1 MKSES
6 KLLRFRF
13 FLDICNGSDVINCNL
28 NTMKVIKFGGTS
40 VGSVE
45 NVKKIDEIVRSQQSD
60 LVVVVS
66 AVGGVTDLL
75 VAAANA
81 GAKGNEIS
89 SFLEEIWE
97 RHERLLAGLFDSIT
111 IEEVKVK
118 MKKLFDDLEK
128 ILQGVRLIGELTPK
142 TLDKV
147 MGFGERLSSL
157 FIARYLDA
165 EWIDSAANIRTDKN
179 HGRAGV
185 DFNVTYDLIRQC
197 CSGLKKT
204 AVAPGFIS
212 SASDGTM
219 TTLGRGGSDYTAAL
233 FAAALNAEKLEIW
246 TDVDGF
252 MTADP
257 HVISKAYT
265 IPQLTYSE
273 ALELSHFGA
282 KVIYPPT
289 ILPVYQKSIP
299 VQIKNTMNPS
309 AEGTLIGNVNETGTE
324 HPIKGIS
331 SIDGISLFTVQG
343 LGMVGVTGI
352 AMRLFGAL
360 AKEDINVILISQA
373 SSENSISFAID
384 SSRGKVAE
392 TAIQQEFEREISS
405 GRINKVSSEEDLCI
419 IAIVGENMKHSA
431 GIAGKLF
438 YTIGKNGIN
447 VVAIAQG
454 ASEQNISWVV
464 KKSDLRKTL
473 NVVHESFFLS
483 PYIELNVFLVGIGTV
498 GRDLIT
504 QISQQQL
511 KLQKEHR
518 LKLRICGVANS
529 RKMIFNREGL
539 EPASMAQFLSGDQAE
554 KSDMD
559 NYCTRMIGMN
569 MFNSVFV
576 DCTAEKKVADQ
587 YHTILN
593 NYISIVAANK
603 VAASSDYLAYRE
615 LKELAAKHGVKY
627 LFETNVGA
635 GLPLIS
641 TINDLKRSGDRI
653 VRIEA
658 VLSGTLNFI
667 FNTLSSEIPLS
678 KAIQLSKEKGFSE
691 PDPRIDLSGV
701 DVVRKLVILARES
714 GYQLS
719 QEDVLQKRFIPDRY
733 FNSTLDDFWR
743 DIHEMDAHF
752 EAERLILEKEKR
764 KWRFVGLMEEGQ
776 ASVSLQTVGPGHPF
790 FDLEGSNNIVLIT
803 TERYNESPMLIKG
816 YGAGA
821 AVTAAGVFAD
831 LIKVANI

>member
-1 MKSES
+1 MK
-6 KLLRFRF
+6 
-13 FLDICNGSDVINCNL
+13 I
-28 NTMKVIKFGGTS
+28 IKFGGTS

-45 NVKKIDEIVRSQQSD
+45 NVKKIDEIIRNQQSD
-60 LVVVVS
+60 LIVVVS

-75 VAAANA
+75 LSAANA
-81 GAKGNEIS
+81 GAKGNDVTPV
-89 SFLEEIWE
+89 LKNIWAK
-97 RHERLLAGLFDSIT
+97 HENILTGLFDKT
-111 IEEVKVK
+111 TLKEVEEK
-118 MKKLFDDLEK
+118 MKNLFDELEK

-157 FIARYLDA
+157 FISRYLNA
-165 EWIDSAANIRTDKN
+165 ELIDSAAIIRTDKN
-179 HGRAGV
+179 HGRANV
-185 DFNVTYDLIRQC
+185 DFRVTYEQIGKA
-197 CSGLKKT
+197 CSGLKKI

-212 SASDGTM
+212 SAPDGTM

-257 HVISKAYT
+257 KVISKAYP

-289 ILPVYQKSIP
+289 ILPVFQKSIP

-309 AEGTLIGNVNETGTE
+309 AEGTLIGNIDPRGTE

-360 AKEDINVILISQA
+360 AREEINVILISQA

-384 SSRGKVAE
+384 STRGKAAE
-392 TAIQQEFEREISS
+392 AAIQQEFDREISS
-405 GRINKVSSEEDLCI
+405 GLINKISSEEDLCI
-419 IAIVGENMKHSA
+419 VAIVGENMKHSA

-438 YTIGKNGIN
+438 FTIGKNGIN

-464 KKSDLRKTL
+464 KKSDLLKTL

-483 PYIELNVFLVGIGTV
+483 PFIELNIFLVGVGTV
-498 GRDLIT
+498 GRDLIK
-504 QISQQQL
+504 QISQQQQ

-529 RKMIFNREGL
+529 RKMILDREGID
-539 EPASMAQFLSGDQAE
+539 PSSIAQMLAGDHPE
-554 KSDMD
+554 KSDMGSF
-559 NYCTRMIGMN
+559 CSQMIGMN
-569 MFNSVFV
+569 LFNSVFV

-587 YHTILN
+587 YRTILN

-615 LKELAAKHGVKY
+615 LKELAARHGVKY

-641 TINDLKRSGDRI
+641 TINDLMRSGDRI

-667 FNTLSSEIPLS
+667 FNTLSNEIPLS
-678 KAIQLSKEKGFSE
+678 KAIRMSKEKGFSE

-701 DVVRKLVILARES
+701 DVVRKLVILGRES

-719 QEDVLQKRFIPDRY
+719 QADVVQKRFIPDR
-733 FNSTLDDFWR
+733 FFESTLDDFWR
-743 DIHEMDAHF
+743 DIHEMDAQF
-752 EAERLILEKEKR
+752 EAERVILEKEKK
-764 KWRFVGLMEEGQ
+764 KWRFVGLMEEGR
-776 ASVSLQTVGPGHPF
+776 ASVSLQAVEPGHPF
-790 FDLEGSNNIVLIT
+790 YDLEGSNNIVLLT

>member
-1 MKSES
+1 
-6 KLLRFRF
+6 
-13 FLDICNGSDVINCNL
+13 
-28 NTMKVIKFGGTS
+28 MKVIKFGGTS
-40 VGSVE
+40 VGSAE
-45 NVKKIDEIVRSQQSD
+45 NVKKIDEIVRNQQSD
-60 LVVVVS
+60 LIVVVS
-66 AVGGVTDLL
+66 AVGGVTDMLL
-75 VAAANA
+75 AAANT
-81 GAKGNEIS
+81 GAQGNEVNPL
-89 SFLEEIWE
+89 LEEIWG
-97 RHERLLAGLFDSIT
+97 RHEKIMTVLFDEKT
-111 IEEVKVK
+111 LGEVKVK
-118 MKKLFDDLEK
+118 MKVLFDELEK

-147 MGFGERLSSL
+147 MGFGERLSSQ
-157 FIARYLDA
+157 FISRYLDA
-165 EWIDSAANIRTDKN
+165 ELIDSAANIRTDKN
-179 HGRAGV
+179 HGRANV
-185 DFNVTYDLIRQC
+185 DFNTTYELISKN
-197 CSGLKKT
+197 CSGLKRI

-212 SASDGTM
+212 TASDGTM

-257 HVISKAYT
+257 RVISKAYP

-309 AEGTLIGNVNETGTE
+309 AEGTLIGNVKHLGVE

-331 SIDGISLFTVQG
+331 SIDDISLFTVQG

-360 AKEDINVILISQA
+360 AKQEINVILISQA

-384 SSRGKVAE
+384 SARGKSAE
-392 TAIQQEFEREISS
+392 TAIQQEFEREIAS
-405 GRINKVSSEEDLCI
+405 GLINKVSSEEDLCI

-483 PYIELNVFLVGIGTV
+483 PFIELNLFLVGIGTV

-504 QISQQQL
+504 QISQQQQ

-529 RKMIFNREGL
+529 RKMAFNRDGFD
-539 EPASMAQFLSGDQAE
+539 PASIAQILSGEAAE
-554 KSDMD
+554 KSDMKQF
-559 NYCTRMIGMN
+559 CKQMIEMN
-569 MFNSVFV
+569 LFNSVFV

-603 VAASSDYLAYRE
+603 VAASSEYNAYRE
-615 LKELAAKHGVKY
+615 LKELAANHGVKY

-658 VLSGTLNFI
+658 VLSGTLNYI

-678 KAIQLSKEKGFSE
+678 TAIRLSKEKGFSE

-701 DVVRKLVILARES
+701 DVVRKLVILGRES
-714 GYQLS
+714 GYKLS
-719 QEDVLQKRFIPDRY
+719 QEEVIQNRFIPDRY
-733 FNSTLDDFWR
+733 FNSTLEDFWR

-752 EAERLILEKEKR
+752 EAERLVLEKDKK
-764 KWRFVGLMEEGQ
+764 KWRFVGVLDEGH
-776 ASVSLQTVGPGHPF
+776 ASVSLQSVGPGHPF
-790 FDLEGSNNIVLIT
+790 YDLEGSNNIVLLT

>member
-1 MKSES
+1 MK
-6 KLLRFRF
+6 
-13 FLDICNGSDVINCNL
+13 I
-28 NTMKVIKFGGTS
+28 IKFGGTS

-45 NVKKIDEIVRSQQSD
+45 NVKKIDEIIRNQQSD
-60 LVVVVS
+60 LIVVVS

-75 VAAANA
+75 LSAANA
-81 GAKGNEIS
+81 GAKGNDVTPV
-89 SFLEEIWE
+89 LKNIWAK
-97 RHERLLAGLFDSIT
+97 HENILTGLFDKT
-111 IEEVKVK
+111 TLKEVEEK
-118 MKKLFDDLEK
+118 MKNLFDELEK

-157 FIARYLDA
+157 FISRYLNA
-165 EWIDSAANIRTDKN
+165 ELIDSAAIICTDKN
-179 HGRAGV
+179 HGRANV
-185 DFNVTYDLIRQC
+185 DFRVTYEQIGKA
-197 CSGLKKT
+197 CSGLKKI

-212 SASDGTM
+212 SAPDGTM

-257 HVISKAYT
+257 KVISKAYP

-289 ILPVYQKSIP
+289 ILPVFQKSIP
-299 VQIKNTMNPS
+299 VQIKNTMNPT
-309 AEGTLIGNVNETGTE
+309 AEGTLIGNIDPRGTE

-360 AKEDINVILISQA
+360 AREEINVILISQA

-384 SSRGKVAE
+384 STRGKAAE
-392 TAIQQEFEREISS
+392 AAIQQEFDREISS
-405 GRINKVSSEEDLCI
+405 GLINKISSEEDLCI
-419 IAIVGENMKHSA
+419 VAIVGENMKHSA

-438 YTIGKNGIN
+438 FTIGKNGIN

-464 KKSDLRKTL
+464 KKSDLLKTL

-483 PYIELNVFLVGIGTV
+483 PFIELNIFLVGVGTV
-498 GRDLIT
+498 GRDLIK
-504 QISQQQL
+504 QISQQQQ

-529 RKMIFNREGL
+529 RKMILDREGID
-539 EPASMAQFLSGDQAE
+539 PSSIAQMLAGDHPE
-554 KSDMD
+554 KSDMGSF
-559 NYCTRMIGMN
+559 CSQMIGMN
-569 MFNSVFV
+569 LFNSVFV

-587 YHTILN
+587 YRTILN

-615 LKELAAKHGVKY
+615 LKELAARHGVKY

-641 TINDLKRSGDRI
+641 TINDLMRSGDRI

-667 FNTLSSEIPLS
+667 FNTLSNEIPLS
-678 KAIQLSKEKGFSE
+678 KAIRMSKEKGFSE

-701 DVVRKLVILARES
+701 DVVRKLVILGRES

-719 QEDVLQKRFIPDRY
+719 QADVVQKRFIPDR
-733 FNSTLDDFWR
+733 FFESTLDDFWR
-743 DIHEMDAHF
+743 DIHEMDAQF
-752 EAERLILEKEKR
+752 EAERVILEKEKK
-764 KWRFVGLMEEGQ
+764 KWRFVGLMEEGR
-776 ASVSLQTVGPGHPF
+776 ASVSLQAVEPGHPF
-790 FDLEGSNNIVLIT
+790 YDLEGSNNIVLLT